1 LECISLDMQ
10 KNTKTITTTL
20 DIIVIVSAI
29 MVVSGLIV
37 IPTSDNTNAFVSHDL
52 VTKVKN
58 FVEFKG

>member
-1 LECISLDMQ
+1 MQ